1 MNIYPEITKIEEINE
16 EHIIDLFKE
25 YNSKKEIK

>member
-1 MNIYPEITKIEEINE
+1 MNIYPEITKIEEIKE

-25 YNSKKEIK
+25 YNSKKEKK